1 MVKAARIRIRLL
13 AALPAVVWSPWRSR
27 PARAATTGEY
37 EVKAAFL
44 YNFAKFVEWPQEV
57 FAGSDGHLVVGVL
70 GDDPFGEALDRI
82 AQQKTVQGRRIVIR
96 RWRNLKDVMGAHV
109 LFVSPAEERNL
120 AAILRVTKDS
130 HVLTVSDL
138 EGFAERGG
146 AISLFLEERRV
157 RFAVNLKATEQ
168 AGLKMSAQLLKIAK
182 IVHN

>member
-1 MVKAARIRIRLL
+1 ML
-13 AALPAVVWSPWRSR
+13 AAAPALIWS
-27 PARAATTGEY
+27 ALRAGRADAASGEY

-44 YNFAKFVEWPQEV
+44 YNFAKFVEWPEEV
-57 FAGSDGHLVVGVL
+57 FAGSDGHLVLGVL
-70 GDDPFGEALDRI
+70 GDDPFGQALDRI
-82 AQQKTVQGRRIVIR
+82 AQEKTVQGRRIVVR
-96 RWRNLKDVMGAHV
+96 RWRSLKDVMGAHV

-120 AAILRVTKDS
+120 AAILRMSKDS

-138 EGFAERGG
+138 DGFAERGG
-146 AISLFLEERRV
+146 AISLFLDQRRV